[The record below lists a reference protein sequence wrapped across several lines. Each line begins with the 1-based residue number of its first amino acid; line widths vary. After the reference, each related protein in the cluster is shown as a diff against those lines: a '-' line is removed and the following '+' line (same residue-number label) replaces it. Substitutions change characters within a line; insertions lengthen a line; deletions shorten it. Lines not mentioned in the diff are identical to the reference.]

1 MYLAGLAEL
10 SCLQET
16 AITVDGAVA
25 TTTAM
30 HFRRFADAISAAG
43 YKSYGLELINRFA
56 VWYYDWVGLVVL
68 ERRSQALVEVDLA
81 LLGVDWLF
89 GETWGP
95 TTHLFFLAAEIAQ
108 AEADRCTEELRGIRR
123 AHRHR
128 GTRHE
133 GVVHRV
139 TQFVEMF
146 GYSEGFVRAY
156 GSEL

>member
-1 MYLAGLAEL
+1 MRCEASLRSRGPSRIYFFVFPSL
-10 SCLQET
+10 SEALPT
-16 AITVDGAVA
+16 SSIT
-25 TTTAM
+25 
-30 HFRRFADAISAAG
+30 
-43 YKSYGLELINRFA
+43 
-56 VWYYDWVGLVVL
+56 
-68 ERRSQALVEVDLA
+68 
-81 LLGVDWLF
+81 
-89 GETWGP
+89 
-95 TTHLFFLAAEIAQ
+95 FFLAAEIAQ